1 MAAEQLLLPMAILA
15 SVAIASET
23 CLTLSHLTFGGL
35 GVSQPA
41 YQRTREGFGVLLF
54 WDALSY
60 VFPASFAIAVGMV
73 QFDQPQSWW
82 LLWPTIVGFALHASY
97 NILYNFFHHQ
107 VYRRFHEVEHATL
120 YDDGKFV
127 LGKRLL
133 ATFDAGTHLYGA
145 WLVFH
150 LIVAANPDLA
160 FGSVMLGGFWYV
172 LYINQLDRWMLPTD
186 N

>member
-60 VFPASFAIAVGMV
+60 VFPASFAIAVGIV

-97 NILYNFFHHQ
+97 NILSN
-107 VYRRFHEVEHATL
+107 TL
-120 YDDGKFV
+120 PSTTMASLCSANAYSPHSMP
-127 LGKRLL
+127 
-133 ATFDAGTHLYGA
+133 APTFMVRGWCFT
-145 WLVFH
+145 
-150 LIVAANPDLA
+150 
-160 FGSVMLGGFWYV
+160 
-172 LYINQLDRWMLPTD
+172 
-186 N
+186 